1 MDGKE
6 LGRET
11 FVELRNLIYE
21 KSGIYF
27 QDKKGYLLRDRLK
40 RRLEVRN
47 LSTFEEYLFFLRYDP
62 AREEELKALFDSI
75 TTNETSFFRDM
86 NQLEAFKTGVLPKV
100 MERKGNPDRSI
111 KIWSAGCSTGEEPYT
126 IAIMLDDMGLK
137 RQGWRIDILAS
148 DISDQVLSSARRGIY
163 RDYAVRNT
171 PDGVL
176 KRYFINSN
184 GVYTLKPEI
193 KEMVRFKNIN
203 LVDHLQMRMVRGMDV
218 VFCRNVLIYFDDRSK
233 KKALGYIYDSL
244 VDGGFLIV
252 GFSESLIGFTRA
264 FKPVGI
270 NGFVVY
276 QKV

>member
-1 MDGKE
+1 MESKS
-6 LGRET
+6 LSRET
-11 FVELRNLIYE
+11 FVELRDLIYE

-27 QDKKGYLLRDRLK
+27 QDNKEYLLRDRLK

-47 LSTFEEYLFFLRYDP
+47 LPTFEEYLFFLRYDP

-86 NQLEAFKTGVLPKV
+86 NQLEAFKTGVLPRV
-100 MERKGNPDRSI
+100 MEHKGNPDRSI

-126 IAIMLDDMGLK
+126 IAIMIDDMGLI
-137 RQGWRIDILAS
+137 RQGWKVDILAS
-148 DISDQVLSSARRGIY
+148 DISEQVLSSARRGVY

-171 PDGVL
+171 PDGLL
-176 KRYFINSN
+176 KRYFTNSN
-184 GVYTLKPEI
+184 GIYSLKPGI

-203 LVDHLQMRMVRGMDV
+203 LVDHLQMKMVRGMDV
-218 VFCRNVLIYFDDRSK
+218 VFCRNVLIYFDEHSK

-244 VDGGFLIV
+244 VEGGFLVV

-264 FKPVGI
+264 FKPIGI
-270 NGFVVY
+270 NGCVVY